1 MTILEILLSK
11 KMNCRCAN
19 NKISCRKFKIPTV
32 DENMTDLNSFLDH
45 QEIFEPPITAKMDIG
60 QINSFIKSPL
70 EIQIPCHSQAVE
82 LSIKMVTEA
91 AKSVYGADS
100 RDGFVKARLLSRK
113 LSPTFDSR
121 KDFNF

>member
-1 MTILEILLSK
+1 
-11 KMNCRCAN
+11 MNYRFAN
-19 NKISCRKFKIPTV
+19 NKISGRKFKIPTL

-45 QEIFEPPITAKMDIG
+45 QEIFELTITAKMDSG

-70 EIQIPCHSQAVE
+70 EILIPCYSQAVE

-100 RDGFVKARLLSRK
+100 RDGFVKAQPLSRK
-113 LSPTFDSR
+113 LYPIFDSK
-121 KDFNF
+121 KDFYFQTD